1 MYNVWSI
8 PMTQRTDEEII
19 TQIKELIESHVK
31 PSVAEHGGNIEFTS
45 YADGHLQ
52 LELQGACSGCAGST
66 ATLKYGV
73 ENMIKHYV
81 PEVQS
86 VDADNGYSDVNPYY
100 MNNDPFGQ
108 EAWER
113 ENIISIR
120 EVRNESDT

>member
-31 PSVAEHGGNIEFTS
+31 PGVASHGGNIEFLS
-45 YADGHLQ
+45 YTDGHLQ

-73 ENMIKHYV
+73 EEMIKHFV
-81 PEVQS
+81 PEVNS
-86 VDADNGYSDVNPYY
+86 VDAEDGYSDVSPYF
-100 MNNDPFGQ
+100 MNDDPFGQ
-108 EAWER
+108 AQWEI
-113 ENIISIR
+113 ENIIPIR
-120 EVRNESDT
+120 EVRDESDT

>member
-1 MYNVWSI
+1 MI
-8 PMTQRTDEEII
+8 QRTDEEII

-86 VDADNGYSDVNPYY
+86 VDADNGYSDVDPYF